1 MPAHRLDRGREPGRP
16 ALDLPPDRWQPG
28 FVTRDRIH
36 LVFPPF
42 VVAGIVLH
50 LVSPAR
56 LLPEWWMGLAV
67 GLPLVAAGV
76 AILIVAEGRWA
87 APAGALVASVGVGF
101 AVNSVWP
108 IALLLPAVVLAIRW
122 RAVRVQTGHRPHEG

>member
-1 MPAHRLDRGREPGRP
+1 MLVDGRQPGRP
-16 ALDLPPDRWQPG
+16 ALERSQGRWHPE

-36 LVFPPF
+36 LIFPLF

-50 LVSPAR
+50 FISPAR

-67 GLPLVAAGV
+67 GLPLVAAGGAV
-76 AILIVAEGRWA
+76 LGVAEGRWA
-87 APAGALVASVGVGF
+87 KPAGALVASVGVGF
-101 AVNSVWP
+101 AVNSIWP
-108 IALLLPAVVLAIRW
+108 IALLLPALVLAARW